1 MNTGT
6 NNKHNTPMIK
16 IDNFSLS
23 FNFFA
28 SICENALGGVTLPCK
43 KRMAIKTG
51 INADTILGR
60 IKWGIVDEVEIF
72 PLTQSMIVV
81 TSQIGDQAPP
91 LFAAI
96 IMILPNTH
104 RSL

>member
-1 MNTGT
+1 
-6 NNKHNTPMIK
+6 MIK

-23 FNFFA
+23 FNFFSNSLSA
-28 SICENALGGVTLPCK
+28 SICENALGRHVAMQETHGDQD
-43 KRMAIKTG
+43 RDQRRY
-51 INADTILGR
+51 DTR
-60 IKWGIVDEVEIF
+60 QDQMGIVDEVEIF

-81 TSQIGDQAPP
+81 TSPIGDQAPP

>member
-1 MNTGT
+1 
-6 NNKHNTPMIK
+6 MIK

-23 FNFFA
+23 FNFFSNSLSA

-72 PLTQSMIVV
+72 PHTQSMIVV
-81 TSQIGDQAPP
+81 TSPIGDQAPP